1 MIRFD
6 GQVAIVT
13 GAGRGMGRTHAL
25 LLASRGACVVVN
37 DYGGDPSTLHPGT
50 IDAAQSVVDEITEA
64 GGQAVAD
71 GTMIGTGAAA
81 GAVVDHALDAFGRVD
96 MLVNNAGGA
105 LIGDI
110 DAFADDE
117 IEGVLR
123 TNLIGPYM
131 LMRRVWPHLR
141 AQSYGRIVN
150 IMSSATLGIGNI
162 AAYAAGK
169 PA

>member
-1 MIRFD
+1 MIHFD